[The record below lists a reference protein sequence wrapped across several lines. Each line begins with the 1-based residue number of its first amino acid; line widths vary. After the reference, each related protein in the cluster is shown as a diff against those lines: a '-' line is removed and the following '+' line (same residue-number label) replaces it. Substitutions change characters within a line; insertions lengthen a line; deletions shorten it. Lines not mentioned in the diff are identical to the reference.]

1 MCRYL
6 AGTGEA
12 KNVGWVGRQVAPGLR
27 PVGVGAT
34 GAACDRAFTLRL
46 GARSVPGMPK
56 RKQPTDDDRRA
67 AVIIALGGLA
77 VGDDLRVILQELV
90 ALHPR
95 NNTFPA
101 EVLLDLAADAL
112 EEAHATRADPLDY
125 EGIRELYLPE
135 YEFRGR
141 TDHHRSHY
149 ALGAAG
155 MIKAGVRPDLLGD
168 TYWWAT
174 DDLWRYAFYALAIYV
189 RAAAQRSELTVGE
202 VCARIAARRNVELLA
217 APS

>member
-1 MCRYL
+1 VRSTATWAL
-6 AGTGEA
+6 LPASRSPNIGPSPAAAGRVTF
-12 KNVGWVGRQVAPGLR
+12 
-27 PVGVGAT
+27 GAMST
-34 GAACDRAFTLRL
+34 RRG
-46 GARSVPGMPK
+46 
-56 RKQPTDDDRRA
+56 PTYDDQRA
-67 AVIIALGGLA
+67 AIAVALGGLA
-77 VGDDLRVILQELV
+77 AGDDLRAILQKLV

-125 EGIRELYLPE
+125 EGIRERYLPE
-135 YEFRGR
+135 CEFRGR
-141 TDHHRSHY
+141 NDHQRSHY
-149 ALGAAG
+149 ALGVAG

-174 DDLWRYAFYALAIYV
+174 DDLWRYAFYALTIYV
-189 RAAAQRSELTVGE
+189 RAAAQRSGITVGE
-202 VCARIAARRNVELLA
+202 VSTRIAARRGVELLP